1 MAVSG
6 TLLENAGEMFTSS
19 IRLESCS
26 LRANQGTFRY
36 FPARAH
42 MAALSGL
49 ASVYHDIL
57 KQIGMARVASIK
69 VSEPVSSN
77 MEGSMKVDNSA
88 Q

>member
-1 MAVSG
+1 
-6 TLLENAGEMFTSS
+6 
-19 IRLESCS
+19 
-26 LRANQGTFRY
+26 
-36 FPARAH
+36 